1 MDKKKI
7 TDLLSALTSDY
18 RALFHHTMEIKKVL
32 SNDLGEDII
41 KATFEKRGLL
51 LEKLNSSIKY
61 YEPINKFCNFTDSTG
76 WDSEINE
83 LMQQMK
89 QELNAIVVLNEEI
102 VSLIKLRISDITSYL
117 VKIQE
122 GKQYVTTIK
131 MHERKTPSLVD
142 MCG

>member
-18 RALFHHTMEIKKVL
+18 RVLFNHTMEIKKVL

-61 YEPINKFCNFTDSTG
+61 YEPINRFCNFADSTG

-131 MHERKTPSLVD
+131 MHDSNTPSLVD
-142 MCG
+142 LCG

>member
-32 SNDLGEDII
+32 LNDLGEDII
-41 KATFEKRGLL
+41 KVAFEKRGLL

-61 YEPINKFCNFTDSTG
+61 YEPINKFCHFTDSTG

-131 MHERKTPSLVD
+131 MHDSNIPSLVD

>member
-18 RALFHHTMEIKKVL
+18 RALFNHTMEIKKVL

-51 LEKLNSSIKY
+51 LEKLNLSIKY
-61 YEPINKFCNFTDSTG
+61 YEPINKFSHFTDSTG

-131 MHERKTPSLVD
+131 MHDSNIPSLVD

>member
-7 TDLLSALTSDY
+7 TDLLSVLTSDY